1 MKKLSCY
8 IGLLMATLWLAACK
22 SDTPLEPET
31 TVGDGEQ
38 VLEITVDGD
47 FYASS
52 RSTAESVGYKL
63 VSSQAI
69 QHIEHL
75 YAYIFNGGDM
85 DATCV
90 YVTEIPWEQN
100 SQQGSASLTYRL
112 KEANLPQ
119 YVTDGKPSD
128 MQVLVVAVDN
138 NTDTYN
144 FPYGEVANHAD
155 NTNQEGNNPII
166 GQPLSGVK
174 IKLAEAAAGTTTSD
188 ADKAFKMANTEVF
201 SGCTSFRAD
210 DQIIKVS
217 LQRCVAGVLCY
228 LTDIPYYVGTGTED
242 NNKISSIELQLG
254 NSLKLNTEYASFY
267 DGAKFGSVSSD
278 NSESSDNKVI
288 ASVNI
293 SEYIYGKGTTNGT
306 LDVQE
311 SDQSLTDKN
320 TQRLYVPAMDNG
332 VVKTKENTILFGAYL
347 LPIENAATDDNT
359 TNATLKLV
367 LKSNGGEQTAFI
379 VKNAVTSVPGELDA
393 SGSPTTITEPAYAYS
408 LKANRLYSIG
418 SKPFA
423 TDTDVDQPASLKGK
437 EVELN
442 VIDWTD
448 GNKEGQNNVNFP
460 VYSLKSTISADWDIQ
475 YENYIFDC
483 MSETRTVYIYPSEE
497 DAQSLNFKV
506 QVVYS
511 PEFENNPWVK
521 FRFIDEETGKPFDG
535 YDDWYTTI
543 DNIPEE
549 LNGKARMALEV
560 RLNDYVKENDIL
572 GNSSITDKKDAL
584 LKDLRTANLQ
594 LVNPSNAEVLSS
606 VPIQQFNAITV
617 KFDYDKKS
625 YTVGF
630 SRVDLWDTMADNG
643 VAKGEG
649 RYDTWGF
656 PGIVI
661 PWYIYGTT
669 YDSNV
674 DGEVNSDAAEKIN
687 HSDYTTSV
695 LYYARVK
702 TVDDELG
709 DGRHWYLPARE
720 ELGAFFNNVVKE
732 IGSYNVNNLIEV
744 VNVHHDAFYWT
755 SSSDGGDNGLNS
767 YVMKDT
773 DSKPSGMR
781 RKQSAYCRQAR
792 KFN

>member
-52 RSTAESVGYKL
+52 RSTAASAGYKL
-63 VSSQAI
+63 ASSQAI

-75 YAYIFNGGDM
+75 YAYIFEGSGTK
-85 DATCV
+85 ATCV

-119 YVTDGKPSD
+119 YGTND

-138 NTDTYN
+138 NTDTYS
-144 FPYGEVANHAD
+144 FPYDGVANHAD
-155 NTNQEGNNPII
+155 DTNNSGGNNPII
-166 GQPLSGVK
+166 GQPLSNVK
-174 IKLAEAAAGTTTSD
+174 LKLAEAAAETTTSD
-188 ADKAFKMANTEVF
+188 EDKAFKMANTEVF
-201 SGCTSFRAD
+201 SGIASFKAD

-228 LTDIPYYVGTGTED
+228 LTDIPYYVGSGTDDTD
-242 NNKISSIELQLG
+242 NVISSIELQLG
-254 NSLKLNTEYASFY
+254 KNLNLNTEYASFY
-267 DGAKFGSVSSD
+267 DGTRFGSEPLS
-278 NSESSDNKVI
+278 NNVI

-293 SEYIYGKGTTNGT
+293 LEYIYGKGTTSGT

-311 SDQSLTDKN
+311 EDIVLDESN
-320 TQRLYVPAMDNG
+320 QRLYVPAMDNG

-347 LPIENAATDDNT
+347 LPIENTDTDDNT
-359 TNATLKLV
+359 KATLKLV

-379 VKNAVTSVPGELDA
+379 VKNAVTPGKPDA

-423 TDTDVDQPASLKGK
+423 TDTDADQPASLKGK
-437 EVELN
+437 EILLTVN
-442 VIDWTD
+442 TWKTP
-448 GNKEGQNNVNFP
+448 EGGNVNFP

-475 YENYIFDC
+475 YENYIFNC
-483 MSETRTVYIYPSEE
+483 MSETRTVYIYPSEK

-506 QVVYS
+506 QVAYS
-511 PEFENNPWVK
+511 DEFKNNPWVK

-535 YDDWYTTI
+535 QDEWYTTI
-543 DNIPEE
+543 DTDKIPTE
-549 LNGKARMALEV
+549 LKGKTRMALEV

-584 LKDLRTANLQ
+584 LKDFRTANLQ
-594 LVNPSNAEVLSS
+594 LVNSSNATVLSS

-744 VNVHHDAFYWT
+744 VNVHHDAFYWS
-755 SSSDGGDNGLNS
+755 SSSDGVDNGRNS

>member
-52 RSTAESVGYKL
+52 RSTAASAGYKL
-63 VSSQAI
+63 ASSQAI

-75 YAYIFNGGDM
+75 YAYIFKGSDES
-85 DATCV
+85 AKCV

-144 FPYGEVANHAD
+144 FPYDEETEHTSD
-155 NTNQEGNNPII
+155 LIL

-174 IKLAEAAAGTTTSD
+174 LKLAEAAAGTTISD

-201 SGCTSFRAD
+201 SGLASFKAD

-217 LQRCVAGVLCY
+217 LQRCVAGILCY
-228 LTDIPYYVGTGTED
+228 LTDIPYYVGSGTDDTD
-242 NNKISSIELQLG
+242 NVISSIELQLG
-254 NSLKLNTEYASFY
+254 NNLNLNTEYASFY
-267 DGAKFGSVSSD
+267 DGTKFGSAAS
-278 NSESSDNKVI
+278 NNNNVI

-293 SEYIYGKGTTNGT
+293 LEYIYGKGTTNGT

-311 SDQSLTDKN
+311 EDIVLDESN
-320 TQRLYVPAMDNG
+320 QRLYVPAMDNG

-347 LPIENAATDDNT
+347 LPIENTATDDKT

-367 LKSNGGEQTAFI
+367 LKANNEVQQTAFI
-379 VKNAVTSVPGELDA
+379 VKNTVTSI
-393 SGSPTTITEPAYAYS
+393 SGADGTTISEPAYAYS

-423 TDTDVDQPASLKGK
+423 TDTDADQPASLKGK
-437 EVELN
+437 EIELN
-442 VIDWTD
+442 VLEWSNGNED
-448 GNKEGQNNVNFP
+448 GTNDVNFP
-460 VYSLKSTISADWDIQ
+460 VYSLKSTISADWETQ
-475 YENYIFDC
+475 YENYIFNC

-506 QVVYS
+506 QVAYS
-511 PEFENNPWVK
+511 DEFKNNPWVK
-521 FRFIDEETGKPFDG
+521 FRFIDEETGKPFGGD
-535 YDDWYTTI
+535 DDWYTTI

-584 LKDLRTANLQ
+584 LKDYRTANLQ
-594 LVNPSNAEVLSS
+594 LVNSSNSTVLSS
-606 VPIQQFNAITV
+606 VPIQQFNAIII
-617 KFDYDKKS
+617 KLSDY
-625 YTVGF
+625 TIGF
-630 SRVDLWDTMADNG
+630 SRLDYGATMGDNG
-643 VAKGEG
+643 KSNSDGAKIE
-649 RYDTWGF
+649 WGF
-656 PGIVI
+656 DGVFRNDFWDSFYLDSHIEQYGQENYNNLKDKASDCAIVKMHKEAI
-661 PWYIYGTT
+661 G
-669 YDSNV
+669 YDGN
-674 DGEVNSDAAEKIN
+674 IF
-687 HSDYTTSV
+687 
-695 LYYARVK
+695 
-702 TVDDELG
+702 
-709 DGRHWYLPARE
+709 WFLPARNE
-720 ELGAFFNNVVKE
+720 IYDFVERVINQGLISDLNFNLD
-732 IGSYNVNNLIEV
+732 Y
-744 VNVHHDAFYWT
+744 YWT
-755 SSSDGGDNGLNS
+755 SSAY
-767 YVMKDT
+767 YVSGFRYRYDAQALKISENKT
-773 DSKPSGMR
+773 DIYTVKR
-781 RKQSAYCRQAR
+781 NEEHYCRQAIELP
-792 KFN
+792 N

>member
-8 IGLLMATLWLAACK
+8 IGLLMATLWLSACK
-22 SDTPLEPET
+22 SDTPLEPDT

-52 RSTAESVGYKL
+52 RSTAASAGYKL

-75 YAYIFNGGDM
+75 YAYIFEGS
-85 DATCV
+85 DASAKCV

-119 YVTDGKPSD
+119 LTDGKPSD

-155 NTNQEGNNPII
+155 DTNNQEGNNAII
-166 GQPLSGVK
+166 GKSLNAVK
-174 IKLAEAAAGTTTSD
+174 LKLAEAAAGTTTSD

-210 DQIIKVS
+210 DQIIKVA

-228 LTDIPYYVGTGTED
+228 LTDIPYYVGSGTDDTD
-242 NNKISSIELQLG
+242 NVISSIELQLG
-254 NSLKLNTEYASFY
+254 NNLNLNTEYASFY
-267 DGAKFGSVSSD
+267 DGANFGSEPLS
-278 NSESSDNKVI
+278 NNVI

-293 SEYIYGKGTTNGT
+293 LEYIYGKGTTSGT

-347 LPIENAATDDNT
+347 LPIENTATDDKT

-367 LKSNGGEQTAFI
+367 LKANNEVQQTAFI
-379 VKNAVTSVPGELDA
+379 VKNTVTSI
-393 SGSPTTITEPAYAYS
+393 SGADGTTISEPAYAYS

-423 TDTDVDQPASLKGK
+423 TDTDADQPANLKGK
-437 EVELN
+437 EIELN
-442 VIDWTD
+442 VLEWSNGNED
-448 GNKEGQNNVNFP
+448 GTNDVNFP
-460 VYSLKSTISADWDIQ
+460 VYSLKSTISADWETQ
-475 YENYIFDC
+475 YENYIFNC

-506 QVVYS
+506 QVAYS
-511 PEFENNPWVK
+511 DEFKNNPWVK
-521 FRFIDEETGKPFDG
+521 FRFIDEETGKPFGGD
-535 YDDWYTTI
+535 DDWYTTI

-584 LKDLRTANLQ
+584 LKDYRTANLQ
-594 LVNPSNAEVLSS
+594 LVNSSNSTVLSS
-606 VPIQQFNAITV
+606 VPIQQFNAIII
-617 KFDYDKKS
+617 KLSDY
-625 YTVGF
+625 TIGF
-630 SRVDLWDTMADNG
+630 SRLDYGATMGDNG
-643 VAKGEG
+643 KSNSDGAKIE
-649 RYDTWGF
+649 WGF
-656 PGIVI
+656 DGVFRNDFWDSFYLDSHIEQYGQENYNNLKDKASDCAIVKMHKEAI
-661 PWYIYGTT
+661 G
-669 YDSNV
+669 YDGN
-674 DGEVNSDAAEKIN
+674 IF
-687 HSDYTTSV
+687 
-695 LYYARVK
+695 
-702 TVDDELG
+702 
-709 DGRHWYLPARE
+709 WFLPARNE
-720 ELGAFFNNVVKE
+720 IYDFVERVINQGLISDLNFNLD
-732 IGSYNVNNLIEV
+732 Y
-744 VNVHHDAFYWT
+744 YWT
-755 SSSDGGDNGLNS
+755 SSAY
-767 YVMKDT
+767 YVSGFRYRYDAQALKISENKT
-773 DSKPSGMR
+773 DIYTVKR
-781 RKQSAYCRQAR
+781 NEEHYCRQAIELP
-792 KFN
+792 N

>member
-8 IGLLMATLWLAACK
+8 IGLLMATLWLSACK

-75 YAYIFNGGDM
+75 YAYIFEGS
-85 DATCV
+85 DASAKCV

-112 KEANLPQ
+112 KEANLPK
-119 YVTDGKPSD
+119 YGKSN

-138 NTDTYN
+138 NTDTYY
-144 FPYGEVANHAD
+144 FPYDGVANHAD
-155 NTNQEGNNPII
+155 DTNNQEGNNAII
-166 GQPLSGVK
+166 GKSLNAVK
-174 IKLAEAAAGTTTSD
+174 LKLAEAAAGTTTLD
-188 ADKAFKMANTEVF
+188 ANKAFKMANTEVF
-201 SGCTSFRAD
+201 SGLASFKAD

-254 NSLKLNTEYASFY
+254 NSLNLNTEYASFY
-267 DGAKFGSVSSD
+267 DGANFGSVSSD

-306 LDVQE
+306 LYVQE

-347 LPIENAATDDNT
+347 LPIENAPTDDKT
-359 TNATLKLV
+359 KATLKLV
-367 LKSNGGEQTAFI
+367 LKANNEVQQTAFI
-379 VKNAVTSVPGELDA
+379 VKNTVGADG
-393 SGSPTTITEPAYAYS
+393 TTNESEYAYS

-423 TDTDVDQPASLKGK
+423 TDTDADQPASLKGK
-437 EVELN
+437 EILLTVNTWE
-442 VIDWTD
+442 TP
-448 GNKEGQNNVNFP
+448 EGGNVNFP
-460 VYSLKSTISADWDIQ
+460 VYSLKSTISADWETQ
-475 YENYIFDC
+475 YENYIFNC

-506 QVVYS
+506 QVAYS
-511 PEFENNPWVK
+511 PELENNPWVK
-521 FRFIDEETGKPFDG
+521 FRFINEETGEPFDG
-535 YDDWYTTI
+535 DDWYTII
-543 DNIPEE
+543 DNIPQE
-549 LNGKARMALEV
+549 LKGKARMALEV
-560 RLNDYVKENDIL
+560 RLNDYVKENYIL
-572 GNSSITDKKDAL
+572 GNSSIKDKKDAL
-584 LKDLRTANLQ
+584 LKDFRTANLQ
-594 LVNPSNAEVLSS
+594 LVNSSNAEVLSS

-625 YTVGF
+625 YTTGF
-630 SRVDLWDTMADNG
+630 SRLDFGDQMGDNG
-643 VAKGEG
+643 VALGG
-649 RYDTWGF
+649 GATLQWGF
-656 PGIVI
+656 
-661 PWYIYGTT
+661 YGTYRYNFWGT
-669 YDSNV
+669 LYFDDNV
-674 DGEVNSDAAEKIN
+674 NGEADCKQTIEIEYEGYKETAMYKVYKKVVLDGLDK
-687 HSDYTTSV
+687 Y
-695 LYYARVK
+695 
-702 TVDDELG
+702 
-709 DGRHWYLPARE
+709 WYLPARE
-720 ELGAFFNNVVKE
+720 EFKSFVQM
-732 IGSYNVNNLIEV
+732 SYNNTVNDVLNIR
-744 VNVHHDAFYWT
+744 NNSKYWT
-755 SSSDGGDNGLNS
+755 TSTVGVDLNEKS
-767 YVMKDT
+767 YT
-773 DSKPSGMR
+773 ISTPSGNEYGENR
-781 RKQSAYCRQAR
+781 NELYYCRQAI
-792 KFN
+792 KFPN

>member
-174 IKLAEAAAGTTTSD
+174 MKLAEAAAGTTTSD

-359 TNATLKLV
+359 TNATLKLL

-379 VKNAVTSVPGELDA
+379 VKNAVTSVPGEPDA

>member
-8 IGLLMATLWLAACK
+8 IGLLMATLWLSACK
-22 SDTPLEPET
+22 SDTPLEPDT

-52 RSTAESVGYKL
+52 RSTAASVGYKL

-75 YAYIFNGGDM
+75 YAYIFNGSDR

-119 YVTDGKPSD
+119 YVTDRKPSN

-155 NTNQEGNNPII
+155 NTNQEGNNAVI
-166 GQPLSGVK
+166 GQPLSEVK
-174 IKLAEAAAGTTTSD
+174 LKLAEAAARTTTPD

-201 SGCTSFRAD
+201 SGLASFKAD

-228 LTDIPYYVGTGTED
+228 LTDIPYYVGTGTGD

-254 NSLKLNTEYASFY
+254 NGLNLNTEYDSFY
-267 DGAKFGSVSSD
+267 DGTKFGSEASS
-278 NSESSDNKVI
+278 NNVI

-293 SEYIYGKGTTNGT
+293 LKYIYGKGTTSGT

-311 SDQSLTDKN
+311 DNQC
-320 TQRLYVPAMDNG
+320 LYVPAMDNG

-347 LPIENAATDDNT
+347 LPIVPIENTATDDKT
-359 TNATLKLV
+359 KATLKLV
-367 LKSNGGEQTAFI
+367 LKANGGEQTAFI
-379 VKNAVTSVPGELDA
+379 VKNTVTSVPGEPDA
-393 SGSPTTITEPAYAYS
+393 SGNPTTIIEPEYAYS

-423 TDTDVDQPASLKGK
+423 TDTDADQPASLKGK
-437 EVELN
+437 EIELK
-442 VIDWTD
+442 VMGWVD
-448 GNKEGQNNVNFP
+448 GNANGTNHVNFP
-460 VYSLKSTISADWDIQ
+460 VYSLKSTISADWETQ
-475 YENYIFDC
+475 YENYIFNC
-483 MSETRTVYIYPSEE
+483 MSETRKVYIYPSEK

-521 FRFIDEETGKPFDG
+521 FRFIDESGKPFGGD
-535 YDDWYTTI
+535 DDWYTTI
-543 DNIPEE
+543 DNIPKE
-549 LNGKARMALEV
+549 LNGKTRMALEV
-560 RLNDYVKENDIL
+560 RLNDYVEENDIL

-584 LKDLRTANLQ
+584 LKDYRTANLQ
-594 LVNPSNAEVLSS
+594 LVNSSNATVLSS

-617 KFDYDKKS
+617 NFVYDNKS
-625 YTVGF
+625 YTTGF
-630 SRVDLWDTMADNG
+630 SRLDFGDQMGDNG
-643 VAKGEG
+643 IAKGSG
-649 RYDTWGF
+649 NKIPWGF
-656 PGIVI
+656 SNGTN
-661 PWYIYGTT
+661 PWHIFGGSYSSHLDGNYNGEQDGDWACDYKWDG
-669 YDSNV
+669 YDDSALFKCRK
-674 DGEVNSDAAEKIN
+674 AAEGLDKN
-687 HSDYTTSV
+687 
-695 LYYARVK
+695 
-702 TVDDELG
+702 
-709 DGRHWYLPARE
+709 WYLPARE
-720 ELGAFFNNVVKE
+720 ELKAFMSQASGLLGILNIQE
-732 IGSYNVNNLIEV
+732 NLY
-744 VNVHHDAFYWT
+744 YWT
-755 SSSDGGDNGLNS
+755 CSSVAGKWKNAYSIYSTDASVSTQQRSNS
-767 YVMKDT
+767 F
-773 DSKPSGMR
+773 
-781 RKQSAYCRQAR
+781 YCRQAI
-792 KFN
+792 KFPN

>member
-52 RSTAESVGYKL
+52 RSTAASAGYKL
-63 VSSQAI
+63 ASSQAI

-75 YAYIFNGGDM
+75 YAYIFEGSGTK
-85 DATCV
+85 ATCV

-119 YVTDGKPSD
+119 YGTND

-144 FPYGEVANHAD
+144 FPYDGVTEHAD
-155 NTNQEGNNPII
+155 NTNNQEDNNPII
-166 GQPLSGVK
+166 GKSLTAVK
-174 IKLAEAAAGTTTSD
+174 LELAEAAAGTTTSD
-188 ADKAFKMANTEVF
+188 EDKAFKMANTEVF
-201 SGCTSFRAD
+201 SGCTSFKAD

-228 LTDIPYYVGTGTED
+228 LTDIPYYVGTGTEN

-267 DGAKFGSVSSD
+267 EGAKFGSGSSI
-278 NSESSDNKVI
+278 NNVI

-311 SDQSLTDKN
+311 EDIELDESN
-320 TQRLYVPAMDNG
+320 QRLYVPAMDNG

-347 LPIENAATDDNT
+347 LPIENTATDDNT
-359 TNATLKLV
+359 KATLKLV

-379 VKNAVTSVPGELDA
+379 VKNAVTSVPGEPDA

-423 TDTDVDQPASLKGK
+423 TDTDADQPASLKGK

-442 VIDWTD
+442 VLEWSN
-448 GNKEGQNNVNFP
+448 GNINNGNDVNFP

-475 YENYIFDC
+475 YENYIFNC
-483 MSETRTVYIYPSEE
+483 MSETRTVYINLSEE
-497 DAQSLNFKV
+497 DAKDSDFRISILGEDGSSLSDWA
-506 QVVYS
+506 Y
-511 PEFENNPWVK
+511 
-521 FRFIDEETGKPFDG
+521 FRFVEFDADGNSTALTDWETSAK
-535 YDDWYTTI
+535 
-543 DNIPEE
+543 IPDR
-549 LNGKARMALEV
+549 LKGRSRIALEI
-560 RLNDYVKENDIL
+560 RLNDYVLKNDIIGDDSKYSTIETKIDAL
-572 GNSSITDKKDAL
+572 KKDF
-584 LKDLRTANLQ
+584 RTAYLH
-594 LVNPSNAEVLSS
+594 LFSNGITSVAS
-606 VPIQQFNAITV
+606 VPIRQFNAITYGNLGYARL
-617 KFDYDKKS
+617 DY
-625 YTVGF
+625 GA
-630 SRVDLWDTMADNG
+630 TMGDNG
-643 VAKGEG
+643 KGGYGSLVDWGLKGLYGYQFWENWSMEKNEKSG
-649 RYDTWGF
+649 YFNYTNLDTSQE
-656 PGIVI
+656 IV
-661 PWYIYGTT
+661 Y
-669 YDSNV
+669 
-674 DGEVNSDAAEKIN
+674 
-687 HSDYTTSV
+687 TSV
-695 LYYARVK
+695 IYLTHKEKVFGK
-702 TVDDELG
+702 DETNIAYF
-709 DGRHWYLPARE
+709 WFLPAMNEIQPFIEKVISLELCDVLNLKKE
-720 ELGAFFNNVVKE
+720 EN
-732 IGSYNVNNLIEV
+732 
-744 VNVHHDAFYWT
+744 YWT
-755 SSSDGGDNGLNS
+755 STIDYWNRDDNSCAILCNDKALVNRIS
-767 YVMKDT
+767 RNNKC
-773 DSKPSGMR
+773 
-781 RKQSAYCRQAR
+781 YCRQAMQ
-792 KFN
+792 FN

>member
-8 IGLLMATLWLAACK
+8 IGLLMAMFWLAACK
-22 SDTPLEPET
+22 SDTPFEPET

-52 RSTAESVGYKL
+52 RSTATSAGYKL

-75 YAYIFNGGDM
+75 YAYIFEGGND
-85 DATCV
+85 DAKCV

-119 YVTDGKPSD
+119 YGKSD

-138 NTDTYN
+138 NTDTYY
-144 FPYGEVANHAD
+144 FPYEGVANHAD
-155 NTNQEGNNPII
+155 DTNNQEGNNAII
-166 GQPLSGVK
+166 GKSLNAVK
-174 IKLAEAAAGTTTSD
+174 LKLAEAAVGTTISE

-201 SGCTSFRAD
+201 SGHVSFNAV

-228 LTDIPYYVGTGTED
+228 LTDIPYYVGSGTEEA
-242 NNKISSIELQLG
+242 NKISSIELQLG
-254 NSLKLNTEYASFY
+254 NNLNLNTEYASFY
-267 DGAKFGSVSSD
+267 DDAKFA
-278 NSESSDNKVI
+278 SESSSNNVI

-293 SEYIYGKGTTNGT
+293 LEYIYGKGTTDGI
-306 LDVQE
+306 LYVQKE
-311 SDQSLTDKN
+311 DESLTDKN

-347 LPIENAATDDNT
+347 LPIENTATDDKT
-359 TNATLKLV
+359 IHATLKLV
-367 LKSNGGEQTAFI
+367 LKAKEGEQQTAFI
-379 VKNAVTSVPGELDA
+379 VKNTVTSVPGKPDA
-393 SGSPTTITEPAYAYS
+393 GGNPTTITESAYAYS

-423 TDTDVDQPASLKGK
+423 TDTDTDQPASLKGK
-437 EVELN
+437 EVELDVLGWSN
-442 VIDWTD
+442 GNED
-448 GNKEGQNNVNFP
+448 GTNDVNFP
-460 VYSLKSTISADWDIQ
+460 VYSLKSTISADWNTE
-475 YENYIFDC
+475 YENYIFNC

-506 QVVYS
+506 QVAYS
-511 PEFENNPWVK
+511 DEFINTPWVK

-535 YDDWYTTI
+535 HDDWCTTI
-543 DNIPEE
+543 DKIPEV
-549 LNGKARMALEV
+549 LKGKTRMALEV

-584 LKDLRTANLQ
+584 LKDYRTANLQ
-594 LVNPSNAEVLSS
+594 LVNSSNTNVLSS
-606 VPIQQFNAITV
+606 VPIRQFNAITV
-617 KFDYDKKS
+617 KFDYERKS
-625 YTVGF
+625 YSVGF
-630 SRVDLWDTMADNG
+630 SRVDLWDEMEDDG
-643 VAKGEG
+643 VAVGKG
-649 RYDTWGF
+649 RYDSWGF
-656 PGIVI
+656 PGVVI
-661 PWYIYGTT
+661 PWDIYGTT

-674 DGEVNSDAAEKIN
+674 DGEINSNDANKTYHKKYYE
-687 HSDYTTSV
+687 TSA
-695 LYYARVK
+695 LYYARVRS
-702 TVDDELG
+702 VDDELG
-709 DGRHWYLPARE
+709 DERYWYLPARE
-720 ELGAFFNNVVKE
+720 ELGAFFNNVVKK

-755 SSSDGGDNGLNS
+755 SSSDGSDNGRNS

>member
-22 SDTPLEPET
+22 SDTPLEPDT

-52 RSTAESVGYKL
+52 RSTAASAGYKL

-119 YVTDGKPSD
+119 YGKSD

-138 NTDTYN
+138 NTDTYY
-144 FPYGEVANHAD
+144 FPYEGVANHAD
-155 NTNQEGNNPII
+155 DTNNSGGNNPII
-166 GQPLSGVK
+166 GQPLSNVK
-174 IKLAEAAAGTTTSD
+174 LKLAEAAVGTTTSD

-201 SGCTSFRAD
+201 SGLASFKAD

-228 LTDIPYYVGTGTED
+228 LTDIPYYVGTGTEN

-267 DGAKFGSVSSD
+267 EGAKFGSGSSI
-278 NSESSDNKVI
+278 NNVI

-311 SDQSLTDKN
+311 EDIELDESN
-320 TQRLYVPAMDNG
+320 QRLYVPAMDNG

-347 LPIENAATDDNT
+347 LPIEIENTGTDDNT
-359 TNATLKLV
+359 KATLKLV

-379 VKNAVTSVPGELDA
+379 VKNTVTSVPGEPDA
-393 SGSPTTITEPAYAYS
+393 SGSPEPAYAYS

-423 TDTDVDQPASLKGK
+423 TDTDADQPASLKGK
-437 EVELN
+437 EIELN
-442 VIDWTD
+442 VLEWSNGNED
-448 GNKEGQNNVNFP
+448 GTNDVNFP
-460 VYSLKSTISADWDIQ
+460 VYSLKSTISADWETQ
-475 YENYIFDC
+475 YENYIFNC

-506 QVVYS
+506 QVAYS
-511 PEFENNPWVK
+511 DEFKNNPWVK
-521 FRFIDEETGKPFDG
+521 FRFIDEETGKPFGGD
-535 YDDWYTTI
+535 DDWYTTI

-584 LKDLRTANLQ
+584 LKDYRTANLQ
-594 LVNPSNAEVLSS
+594 LVNSSNATVLSS

-617 KFDYDKKS
+617 KFDYDNKS

-674 DGEVNSDAAEKIN
+674 DGEVNSNDANKEHHKEF
-687 HSDYTTSV
+687 YETSA

-702 TVDDELG
+702 SIDDELG
-709 DGRHWYLPARE
+709 DERYWYLPARE
-720 ELGAFFNNVVKE
+720 ELGAFFNEVVKE
-732 IGSYNVNNLIEV
+732 IENIEPYYNVNNLIEV

-755 SSSDGGDNGLNS
+755 SSSDGRDNGRNS

-781 RKQSAYCRQAR
+781 REQSAYCRQAR

>member
-8 IGLLMATLWLAACK
+8 IGLLMATLWLSACK

-52 RSTAESVGYKL
+52 RSTAASAGYKL
-63 VSSQAI
+63 ASSQAI

-75 YAYIFNGGDM
+75 YAYIFKGSDES
-85 DATCV
+85 AKCV
-90 YVTEIPWEQN
+90 YVTEIPWKQN

-144 FPYGEVANHAD
+144 FPYDGVANHAD
-155 NTNQEGNNPII
+155 DTNNSGGNNPII
-166 GQPLSGVK
+166 GQPLSNVK
-174 IKLAEAAAGTTTSD
+174 LKLAEAAAETTTSD
-188 ADKAFKMANTEVF
+188 EDKAFKMANTEVF
-201 SGCTSFRAD
+201 SGIASFKAD

-228 LTDIPYYVGTGTED
+228 LTDIPYYVGSGTD
-242 NNKISSIELQLG
+242 NTDNVISSLELQLG
-254 NSLKLNTEYASFY
+254 NNLNLNTEYASFY
-267 DGAKFGSVSSD
+267 DGTRFGSEPLS
-278 NSESSDNKVI
+278 NNVI

-293 SEYIYGKGTTNGT
+293 LEYIYGKGTTSGT
-306 LDVQE
+306 LYVQE

-347 LPIENAATDDNT
+347 LPIENTATDDNT
-359 TNATLKLV
+359 KATLKLV
-367 LKSNGGEQTAFI
+367 LKANNEGQQTAFI
-379 VKNAVTSVPGELDA
+379 VKNTVTSVPGEPDA

-423 TDTDVDQPASLKGK
+423 TDTDADQPASLKGK
-437 EVELN
+437 KIELN
-442 VIDWTD
+442 VLEWSNGNED
-448 GNKEGQNNVNFP
+448 GTNDVNFP
-460 VYSLKSTISADWDIQ
+460 VYSLKSTISADWDTQ
-475 YENYIFDC
+475 YENYIFNC

-506 QVVYS
+506 QVAYS
-511 PEFENNPWVK
+511 DEFKNNPWVK
-521 FRFIDEETGKPFDG
+521 FRFIDEETGKPFGGD
-535 YDDWYTTI
+535 DDWYTTI

-584 LKDLRTANLQ
+584 LKDYRTANLQ
-594 LVNPSNAEVLSS
+594 LVNSSNATVLSS

-674 DGEVNSDAAEKIN
+674 DGEDNSDAAEKIN

-720 ELGAFFNNVVKE
+720 ELGAFFNNVVKK

-755 SSSDGGDNGLNS
+755 SSSDGSDNGRNS

-773 DSKPSGMR
+773 DSEPSGMR
-781 RKQSAYCRQAR
+781 REQSAYCRQAR

>member
-75 YAYIFNGGDM
+75 YAYIFNGRDR

-119 YVTDGKPSD
+119 YGKSD

-155 NTNQEGNNPII
+155 NTNQEGNNAII
-166 GQPLSGVK
+166 GQPLSEVK
-174 IKLAEAAAGTTTSD
+174 LKLAEAAARTTTPD

-201 SGCTSFRAD
+201 SGLASFKAD

-228 LTDIPYYVGTGTED
+228 LTDIPYYVGTGTDED

-254 NSLKLNTEYASFY
+254 NNLNLNTEYASFY
-267 DGAKFGSVSSD
+267 DGANFGSEPLS
-278 NSESSDNKVI
+278 NNVI

-293 SEYIYGKGTTNGT
+293 LEYIYGKGTTSGT
-306 LDVQE
+306 LNVQE
-311 SDQSLTDKN
+311 EDIVLDESN
-320 TQRLYVPAMDNG
+320 QRLYVPAMDNG

-347 LPIENAATDDNT
+347 LPIENIENTATDDNT

-367 LKSNGGEQTAFI
+367 LKAENGEQQTAFI
-379 VKNAVTSVPGELDA
+379 VKNTVTSI
-393 SGSPTTITEPAYAYS
+393 SGADGTKISEPAYAYS

-423 TDTDVDQPASLKGK
+423 TDTDADQPASLKGK
-437 EVELN
+437 EILLTVN
-442 VIDWTD
+442 TWKTP
-448 GNKEGQNNVNFP
+448 EGGNVNFP
-460 VYSLKSTISADWDIQ
+460 VYSLKSTISADWETQ
-475 YENYIFDC
+475 YENYIFNC
-483 MSETRTVYIYPSEE
+483 MSETRTVYIYPSEG

-506 QVVYS
+506 QVAYS
-511 PEFENNPWVK
+511 DEFKNNPWVK
-521 FRFIDEETGKPFDG
+521 FRFIDESGKPFDG
-535 YDDWYTTI
+535 QDEWYTTI
-543 DNIPEE
+543 DTDKIPTE
-549 LNGKARMALEV
+549 LKGKTRMALEV
-560 RLNDYVKENDIL
+560 RLNDYVEKNDIL
-572 GNSSITDKKDAL
+572 GKSSIKDKKDAL
-584 LKDLRTANLQ
+584 LKDFRTANLQ
-594 LVNPSNAEVLSS
+594 LVNSSNATVLSS
-606 VPIQQFNAITV
+606 VPIRQFNAITIN
-617 KFDYDKKS
+617 FDYENKGIQ
-625 YTVGF
+625 TTGF
-630 SRVDLWDTMADNG
+630 SRLDFGDQMGDNG
-643 VAKGEG
+643 IAKGSG
-649 RYDTWGF
+649 NKIPWGF
-656 PGIVI
+656 SNGTN
-661 PWYIYGTT
+661 PWYIFGGSYSRHLDGNYNGEQDGDWACDYKWDG
-669 YDSNV
+669 YDDSALFKCRK
-674 DGEVNSDAAEKIN
+674 AAEGLDKN
-687 HSDYTTSV
+687 
-695 LYYARVK
+695 
-702 TVDDELG
+702 
-709 DGRHWYLPARE
+709 WYLPARE
-720 ELGAFFNNVVKE
+720 ELKAFMSQASGLLGILNIQE
-732 IGSYNVNNLIEV
+732 NLY
-744 VNVHHDAFYWT
+744 YWT
-755 SSSDGGDNGLNS
+755 CSSDADRWKKAYSIYSTDASVSTQQRSNS
-767 YVMKDT
+767 Y
-773 DSKPSGMR
+773 
-781 RKQSAYCRQAR
+781 YCRQAI
-792 KFN
+792 KFPN

>member
-52 RSTAESVGYKL
+52 RSTAASAGYKL

-75 YAYIFNGGDM
+75 YAYIFDGSGT

-144 FPYGEVANHAD
+144 FPYDGVANHAD
-155 NTNQEGNNPII
+155 DTNNSGGNNPII
-166 GQPLSGVK
+166 GKPLSNVK
-174 IKLAEAAAGTTTSD
+174 LKLAEAAAETTTLD

-228 LTDIPYYVGTGTED
+228 LTDIPYYVGSGTDDTD
-242 NNKISSIELQLG
+242 NVISSIELQLG
-254 NSLKLNTEYASFY
+254 NNLNLNTEYASFY
-267 DGAKFGSVSSD
+267 DGTTFGSEASS
-278 NSESSDNKVI
+278 NNVI

-311 SDQSLTDKN
+311 EDIELDESN
-320 TQRLYVPAMDNG
+320 QRLYVPAMDNG

-347 LPIENAATDDNT
+347 LPIENTATDDNT
-359 TNATLKLV
+359 KATLKLV

-379 VKNAVTSVPGELDA
+379 VKNTVTSI
-393 SGSPTTITEPAYAYS
+393 SGADGTIEPEYAYS

-423 TDTDVDQPASLKGK
+423 TDTDADQPASLKGK
-437 EVELN
+437 EIELN
-442 VIDWTD
+442 VLEWSNGNED
-448 GNKEGQNNVNFP
+448 GTNNVNFP
-460 VYSLKSTISADWDIQ
+460 VYSLKSTISADWETQ
-475 YENYIFDC
+475 YENYIFNC
-483 MSETRTVYIYPSEE
+483 MNTKRTVYINLSKEDLNKDIKIQAVGSDGSLVDWIDFSLLDTQDSNTGSIDISPSTN
-497 DAQSLNFKV
+497 S
-506 QVVYS
+506 
-511 PEFENNPWVK
+511 
-521 FRFIDEETGKPFDG
+521 RIDVNICLHD
-535 YDDWYTTI
+535 YALRNSII
-543 DNIPEE
+543 DNTYLTVEE
-549 LNGKARMALEV
+549 KINKLQ
-560 RLNDYVKENDIL
+560 
-572 GNSSITDKKDAL
+572 TDF
-584 LKDLRTANLQ
+584 RTATLQ
-594 LVNPSNAEVLSS
+594 LYVGNELKYTSS
-606 VPIQQFNAITV
+606 KPIKQYNAITCGDVAFARLDYGDEMGDKGISLGTAV
-617 KFDYDKKS
+617 KIQWGFYRIGCWKFFDHVYEDRNESDGEYNSDRAAQINYSGYDGSALCKTRYS
-625 YTVGF
+625 TVGLSGKYWF
-630 SRVDLWDTMADNG
+630 LPS
-643 VAKGEG
+643 
-649 RYDTWGF
+649 
-656 PGIVI
+656 
-661 PWYIYGTT
+661 
-669 YDSNV
+669 S
-674 DGEVNSDAAEKIN
+674 
-687 HSDYTTSV
+687 
-695 LYYARVK
+695 
-702 TVDDELG
+702 DELQQ
-709 DGRHWYLPARE
+709 
-720 ELGAFFNNVVKE
+720 FIKKCMS
-732 IGSYNVNNLIEV
+732 IGYHDIINLSS
-744 VNVHHDAFYWT
+744 NTYWT
-755 SSSDGGDNGLNS
+755 STPYEGSLYYRSEIVETEYGDIRGELRNKKYN
-767 YVMKDT
+767 
-773 DSKPSGMR
+773 
-781 RKQSAYCRQAR
+781 CRQAI
-792 KFN
+792 KFPN

>member
-22 SDTPLEPET
+22 SDTPLEPDT

-75 YAYIFNGGDM
+75 YAYIFKGSGT

-119 YVTDGKPSD
+119 YVTDEKPNN

-155 NTNQEGNNPII
+155 NTNQEDNNPII
-166 GQPLSGVK
+166 GQPLSEVK
-174 IKLAEAAAGTTTSD
+174 LKLAEAAAGTTTPD

-201 SGCTSFRAD
+201 SGLASFKAD

-254 NSLKLNTEYASFY
+254 NNLNLNTEYASFY
-267 DGAKFGSVSSD
+267 DGTKFGSAAS
-278 NSESSDNKVI
+278 NNNNNVI

-293 SEYIYGKGTTNGT
+293 LEYIYGKGTTSGT
-306 LDVQE
+306 LDVQPE
-311 SDQSLTDKN
+311 DASLTEQN
-320 TQRLYVPAMDNG
+320 TKRLYVPAMDNG

-347 LPIENAATDDNT
+347 LPIENTDKT
-359 TNATLKLV
+359 QATLKLV
-367 LKSNGGEQTAFI
+367 LKSNGGEQTAFT
-379 VKNAVTSVPGELDA
+379 VKKTVTSI
-393 SGSPTTITEPAYAYS
+393 SGADGTEPAYAYS

-423 TDTDVDQPASLKGK
+423 TDTDADQPASLKGK
-437 EVELN
+437 EILLTVN
-442 VIDWTD
+442 TWKIP
-448 GNKEGQNNVNFP
+448 EGGNVNFP
-460 VYSLKSTISADWDIQ
+460 VYSLKSTISADWETQ
-475 YENYIFDC
+475 YENYIFNC
-483 MSETRTVYIYPSEE
+483 MSETRTVYIYPSEK

-506 QVVYS
+506 QVAYS
-511 PEFENNPWVK
+511 DEFKNPWVK
-521 FRFIDEETGKPFDG
+521 FRFIDEKTRKPFGGD
-535 YDDWYTTI
+535 DDWYTTI
-543 DNIPEE
+543 DNIPKE
-549 LNGKARMALEV
+549 LNGKTRMALEV
-560 RLNDYVKENDIL
+560 RLNDYVEENDIL

-584 LKDLRTANLQ
+584 LKDFRTANLQ
-594 LVNPSNAEVLSS
+594 LVNSSNATVLSS
-606 VPIQQFNAITV
+606 VPIRQFNAITV
-617 KFDYDKKS
+617 KFDYEKKGTQTTGFCRLDFGDQMGDNGIAKGS
-625 YTVGF
+625 GNKIPWGF
-630 SRVDLWDTMADNG
+630 SNGTNPWHIFGGSYSSHLDGNYNGEQDGDWACDYKWDG
-643 VAKGEG
+643 
-649 RYDTWGF
+649 YD
-656 PGIVI
+656 
-661 PWYIYGTT
+661 
-669 YDSNV
+669 DSALFKCRK
-674 DGEVNSDAAEKIN
+674 AAEGLDKN
-687 HSDYTTSV
+687 
-695 LYYARVK
+695 
-702 TVDDELG
+702 
-709 DGRHWYLPARE
+709 WYLPARE
-720 ELGAFFNNVVKE
+720 ELKAFMSQASGLLGILNIQE
-732 IGSYNVNNLIEV
+732 NLY
-744 VNVHHDAFYWT
+744 YWT
-755 SSSDGGDNGLNS
+755 CSSDADKWKNAYSIYSTDASVSTQQRSNS
-767 YVMKDT
+767 F
-773 DSKPSGMR
+773 
-781 RKQSAYCRQAR
+781 YCRQAI
-792 KFN
+792 KFPN

>member
-8 IGLLMATLWLAACK
+8 IGLLMATLWLSACK
-22 SDTPLEPET
+22 SDTPLEPDT

-52 RSTAESVGYKL
+52 RSTAASAGYKL

-75 YAYIFNGGDM
+75 YAYIFEGSDEN
-85 DATCV
+85 AKCV

-112 KEANLPQ
+112 KEANLPE
-119 YVTDGKPSD
+119 YVTEDGKPSD
-128 MQVLVVAVDN
+128 MKVLVVAVDN

-174 IKLAEAAAGTTTSD
+174 MKLAEAAAGTTTSD

-201 SGCTSFRAD
+201 SGLASFKAD

-228 LTDIPYYVGTGTED
+228 LTDIPYYVGSGTDDTD
-242 NNKISSIELQLG
+242 NVISSIELQLG
-254 NSLKLNTEYASFY
+254 INLNLNTEYASFY
-267 DGAKFGSVSSD
+267 DGTKFGSVSSD

-293 SEYIYGKGTTNGT
+293 LEYIYGKGTTSGT
-306 LDVQE
+306 LYVQE
-311 SDQSLTDKN
+311 EDIELDESNK
-320 TQRLYVPAMDNG
+320 RLYVPAMDNG

-347 LPIENAATDDNT
+347 LPIENAATNDKT
-359 TNATLKLV
+359 KATLKLV
-367 LKSNGGEQTAFI
+367 LKAENGEQQTAFI
-379 VKNAVTSVPGELDA
+379 VKKAVTSVPGEPDA
-393 SGSPTTITEPAYAYS
+393 SGSPTTITESAYAYS

-423 TDTDVDQPASLKGK
+423 TDTDADQPASLKGK
-437 EVELN
+437 EIELKVMGWVN
-442 VIDWTD
+442 GT
-448 GNKEGQNNVNFP
+448 NHVNFP
-460 VYSLKSTISADWDIQ
+460 VYSLKSTISADWETQ
-475 YENYIFDC
+475 YENYIFNC
-483 MSETRTVYIYPSEE
+483 MSETRTVYIYPSED

-511 PEFENNPWVK
+511 PEFENPWVK
-521 FRFIDEETGKPFDG
+521 FRFIDEFGKPFDG

-543 DNIPEE
+543 DNIPEK

-560 RLNDYVKENDIL
+560 RLNDYVEENDIL

-584 LKDLRTANLQ
+584 LKDYRTANLQ
-594 LVNPSNAEVLSS
+594 LVNSSNTVLSS

-617 KFDYDKKS
+617 KFDYDNKS
-625 YTVGF
+625 YTTGF
-630 SRVDLWDTMADNG
+630 SRLDFGDQMGDNG
-643 VAKGEG
+643 VA
-649 RYDTWGF
+649 
-656 PGIVI
+656 
-661 PWYIYGTT
+661 
-669 YDSNV
+669 
-674 DGEVNSDAAEKIN
+674 
-687 HSDYTTSV
+687 
-695 LYYARVK
+695 
-702 TVDDELG
+702 LG
-709 DGRHWYLPARE
+709 DGAKLQWGFYGTYRYNFWGTLYFDDNVNGEADCKQTVEIEYEGYKETAMYKVYKKVVLDGLDKYWYLPARE
-720 ELGAFFNNVVKE
+720 EFKSFVQM
-732 IGSYNVNNLIEV
+732 SYNNTVNDVLNIR
-744 VNVHHDAFYWT
+744 NNSKYWT
-755 SSSDGGDNGLNS
+755 TSTVGVDLNEKS
-767 YVMKDT
+767 YT
-773 DSKPSGMR
+773 ISTPSGNEYGENR
-781 RKQSAYCRQAR
+781 NELYYCRQAI
-792 KFN
+792 KFPN

>member
-31 TVGDGEQ
+31 TEGDGGQ

-52 RSTAESVGYKL
+52 RSTAASAGYKL

-75 YAYIFNGGDM
+75 YAYIFKGSGT

-112 KEANLPQ
+112 KEANLLQ
-119 YVTDGKPSD
+119 YGKDD

-155 NTNQEGNNPII
+155 NTNQEGNNSII
-166 GQPLSGVK
+166 GQQLSGVK
-174 IKLAEAAAGTTTSD
+174 LKLAEAAAGTTTSD

-201 SGCTSFRAD
+201 SGLASFKAD

-228 LTDIPYYVGTGTED
+228 LTDIPYYVGTGTEEV
-242 NNKISSIELQLG
+242 NKISSIELQLG
-254 NSLKLNTEYASFY
+254 NGLNLNTEYDSFY
-267 DGAKFGSVSSD
+267 DGTKFGSEASS
-278 NSESSDNKVI
+278 NNVI

-293 SEYIYGKGTTNGT
+293 LEYIYGKGTTNGT
-306 LDVQE
+306 LDVQPE
-311 SDQSLTDKN
+311 DASLTDKN

-347 LPIENAATDDNT
+347 LPIKNTVTDDNT

-367 LKSNGGEQTAFI
+367 LKANNEVQQTAFI
-379 VKNAVTSVPGELDA
+379 VKNTVTSI
-393 SGSPTTITEPAYAYS
+393 SGADGTTNESEYAYS

-423 TDTDVDQPASLKGK
+423 TDTDADQPASLKGK
-437 EVELN
+437 EIELN
-442 VIDWTD
+442 VLGWSN
-448 GNKEGQNNVNFP
+448 GNENGANDVNFP
-460 VYSLKSTISADWDIQ
+460 VYSLKSTISAYWNTQ
-475 YENYIFDC
+475 YENYIFNC
-483 MSETRTVYIYPSEE
+483 MSETRTVYIYPSKE

-511 PEFENNPWVK
+511 DEFKNNPWVK
-521 FRFIDEETGKPFDG
+521 FRFIDEETEKPFDG

-543 DNIPEE
+543 DNIPKE
-549 LNGKARMALEV
+549 LNGKTRMALEV
-560 RLNDYVKENDIL
+560 RLNDYVKEKSIL
-572 GNSSITDKKDAL
+572 GNSSIPDKKDAL
-584 LKDLRTANLQ
+584 LKDFRTANLQ
-594 LVNPSNAEVLSS
+594 LVNSSNSTVLSS

-617 KFDYDKKS
+617 KFKFEGKF
-625 YTVGF
+625 YTTGF
-630 SRVDLWDTMADNG
+630 SRLDFGDEMGDNG
-643 VAKGEG
+643 IAKGSG
-649 RYDTWGF
+649 NKIPWGF
-656 PGIVI
+656 SNSTNPWHIFGGIYSSHLDGNYNGEQDGD
-661 PWYIYGTT
+661 WACYYKWDG
-669 YDSNV
+669 YDDSALFKCRK
-674 DGEVNSDAAEKIN
+674 AAEGLDKN
-687 HSDYTTSV
+687 
-695 LYYARVK
+695 
-702 TVDDELG
+702 
-709 DGRHWYLPARE
+709 WYLPARE
-720 ELGAFFNNVVKE
+720 ELKAFMSQASGLLGILNIQE
-732 IGSYNVNNLIEV
+732 NLY
-744 VNVHHDAFYWT
+744 YWT
-755 SSSDGGDNGLNS
+755 CSSDADRWKNAYSIYSTDASVSTQQRSNS
-767 YVMKDT
+767 F
-773 DSKPSGMR
+773 
-781 RKQSAYCRQAR
+781 YCRQAI
-792 KFN
+792 KFPN

>member
-52 RSTAESVGYKL
+52 RSTAASAGYKL
-63 VSSQAI
+63 ASSQAI

-75 YAYIFNGGDM
+75 YAYIFEGSGTK
-85 DATCV
+85 ATCV

-119 YVTDGKPSD
+119 YGTND

-138 NTDTYN
+138 NTDTYS
-144 FPYGEVANHAD
+144 FPYDGVANHAD
-155 NTNQEGNNPII
+155 DTNNSGGNNPII
-166 GQPLSGVK
+166 GQPLSNVK
-174 IKLAEAAAGTTTSD
+174 LKLAEAAAETTTSD
-188 ADKAFKMANTEVF
+188 EDKAFKMANTEVF
-201 SGCTSFRAD
+201 SGIASFKAD

-228 LTDIPYYVGTGTED
+228 LTDIPYYVGSGTDDTD
-242 NNKISSIELQLG
+242 NVISSIELQLG
-254 NSLKLNTEYASFY
+254 KNLNLNTEYASFY
-267 DGAKFGSVSSD
+267 DGTRFGSEPLS
-278 NSESSDNKVI
+278 NNVI

-293 SEYIYGKGTTNGT
+293 LEYIYGKGTTSGT

-311 SDQSLTDKN
+311 EDIVLDESN
-320 TQRLYVPAMDNG
+320 QRLYVPAMDNG

-347 LPIENAATDDNT
+347 LPIENTDTDDNT
-359 TNATLKLV
+359 KATLKLV

-379 VKNAVTSVPGELDA
+379 VKNAVTPGKPDA

-423 TDTDVDQPASLKGK
+423 TDTDADQPASLKGK
-437 EVELN
+437 EILLTVN
-442 VIDWTD
+442 TWKTP
-448 GNKEGQNNVNFP
+448 EGGNVNFP
-460 VYSLKSTISADWDIQ
+460 VYSLKSTISADWNTQ
-475 YENYIFDC
+475 YENYIFNC

-506 QVVYS
+506 QVAYS
-511 PEFENNPWVK
+511 DEFKNNPWVK
-521 FRFIDEETGKPFDG
+521 FRFIDEETRKPFDG
-535 YDDWYTTI
+535 QDEWYTTI
-543 DNIPEE
+543 DTDKIPTE
-549 LNGKARMALEV
+549 LKGKTRMALEV

-584 LKDLRTANLQ
+584 LKDFRTANLQ
-594 LVNPSNAEVLSS
+594 LVNSSNSTVLSS
-606 VPIQQFNAITV
+606 VLIQQFNAITV

-744 VNVHHDAFYWT
+744 VNVHHDAFYWS
-755 SSSDGGDNGLNS
+755 SSSDGVDNGRNS

-781 RKQSAYCRQAR
+781 RIQSAYCRQAR

>member
-52 RSTAESVGYKL
+52 RSTAASAGYKL
-63 VSSQAI
+63 ASSQAI

-75 YAYIFNGGDM
+75 YAYIFDGSGT

-166 GQPLSGVK
+166 GQPLSNVK
-174 IKLAEAAAGTTTSD
+174 LKLAEAAAETTTSD
-188 ADKAFKMANTEVF
+188 EDKAFKMANTEVF
-201 SGCTSFRAD
+201 SGLASFKAD

-217 LQRCVAGVLCY
+217 LQRCVAGILCY
-228 LTDIPYYVGTGTED
+228 LTDIPYYVGSGTED
-242 NNKISSIELQLG
+242 VNKISSIELQLG
-254 NSLKLNTEYASFY
+254 NNLNLNTEYASFY
-267 DGAKFGSVSSD
+267 DGTKFGSDPLS
-278 NSESSDNKVI
+278 NNVI

-293 SEYIYGKGTTNGT
+293 LEYIYGKGTTNGT
-306 LDVQE
+306 LDAQE
-311 SDQSLTDKN
+311 EDIVLDKSN
-320 TQRLYVPAMDNG
+320 QRLYVPAMDNG

-347 LPIENAATDDNT
+347 LPIEKENTATYDNT

-367 LKSNGGEQTAFI
+367 LKANNEVQQTAFI
-379 VKNAVTSVPGELDA
+379 VKNTVTSI
-393 SGSPTTITEPAYAYS
+393 SGADGTKISEPAYAYS

-423 TDTDVDQPASLKGK
+423 TDTDADQPASLKGK
-437 EVELN
+437 EIELN
-442 VIDWTD
+442 VLEWSNGNED
-448 GNKEGQNNVNFP
+448 GTNDVNFP
-460 VYSLKSTISADWDIQ
+460 VYSLKSTISADWETQ
-475 YENYIFDC
+475 YENYIFNC

-506 QVVYS
+506 QVAYS
-511 PEFENNPWVK
+511 DEFKNNPWVK
-521 FRFIDEETGKPFDG
+521 FRFIDEETGKPFGGD
-535 YDDWYTTI
+535 DDWYTTI

-584 LKDLRTANLQ
+584 LKDYRTANLQ
-594 LVNPSNAEVLSS
+594 LVNSSNATVLSS
-606 VPIQQFNAITV
+606 VPIQQFNAIII
-617 KFDYDKKS
+617 KLSDY
-625 YTVGF
+625 TIGF
-630 SRVDLWDTMADNG
+630 SRLDYGATMGDNG
-643 VAKGEG
+643 KSNSDGAKIE
-649 RYDTWGF
+649 WGF
-656 PGIVI
+656 NGVFRNDFWDSFYLDSHIEQYGQENYNNLKDKASDCAIVKMHKEAI
-661 PWYIYGTT
+661 G
-669 YDSNV
+669 YDGN
-674 DGEVNSDAAEKIN
+674 IF
-687 HSDYTTSV
+687 
-695 LYYARVK
+695 
-702 TVDDELG
+702 
-709 DGRHWYLPARE
+709 WFLPARNE
-720 ELGAFFNNVVKE
+720 IYDFVERVINQGLISDLNFNLD
-732 IGSYNVNNLIEV
+732 Y
-744 VNVHHDAFYWT
+744 YWT
-755 SSSDGGDNGLNS
+755 SSAY
-767 YVMKDT
+767 YVSGFRYRYDAQALKISENKTDT
-773 DSKPSGMR
+773 YTVKR
-781 RKQSAYCRQAR
+781 NEEHYCRQAIELP
-792 KFN
+792 N

>member
-8 IGLLMATLWLAACK
+8 IGLLMATLWLSACK
-22 SDTPLEPET
+22 SDTPLEPDT

-52 RSTAESVGYKL
+52 RSTAASAGYKL

-75 YAYIFNGGDM
+75 YAYIFKGSGT

-119 YVTDGKPSD
+119 HVTDEKPSN

-155 NTNQEGNNPII
+155 DTNNQEGNNAII
-166 GQPLSGVK
+166 GKSLNAVK
-174 IKLAEAAAGTTTSD
+174 LKLAEAAAGTTTSD

-201 SGCTSFRAD
+201 SGRTSFRAD

-228 LTDIPYYVGTGTED
+228 LTDIPYYVGTGTDDTD
-242 NNKISSIELQLG
+242 NVISSIELQLG

-267 DGAKFGSVSSD
+267 DGTKFGSAAS
-278 NSESSDNKVI
+278 NNNNVI

-293 SEYIYGKGTTNGT
+293 LEYIYGKGTTSGT

-311 SDQSLTDKN
+311 DN
-320 TQRLYVPAMDNG
+320 QRLYVPAMDNG

-347 LPIENAATDDNT
+347 LPIKNNAATNDNT
-359 TNATLKLV
+359 TKATLKLV

-379 VKNAVTSVPGELDA
+379 VKNAVTSVPGEPDA
-393 SGSPTTITEPAYAYS
+393 SGSPEPAYAYS

-423 TDTDVDQPASLKGK
+423 TDTDADQPASLKGK
-437 EVELN
+437 EILLTVN
-442 VIDWTD
+442 TWKTP
-448 GNKEGQNNVNFP
+448 EGGNVNFP
-460 VYSLKSTISADWDIQ
+460 VYSLKSTISADWDTQ
-475 YENYIFDC
+475 YENYIFNC
-483 MSETRTVYIYPSEE
+483 MSETRTVYINLSEDDAKDSNFRISILGE
-497 DAQSLNFKV
+497 DGSSLSDWA
-506 QVVYS
+506 Y
-511 PEFENNPWVK
+511 
-521 FRFIDEETGKPFDG
+521 FRFVEFGADG
-535 YDDWYTTI
+535 NSNALTDWKTSAI
-543 DNIPEE
+543 IPDG
-549 LNGKARMALEV
+549 LKGRSRIALEI
-560 RLNDYVKENDIL
+560 RLNDYVLKNDII
-572 GNSSITDKKDAL
+572 GDDIKYSTIETKIDAL
-584 LKDLRTANLQ
+584 KNDFRTAYLH
-594 LVNPSNAEVLSS
+594 LFSNGITSVAS
-606 VPIQQFNAITV
+606 VPIRQFNAITV

-755 SSSDGGDNGLNS
+755 SSSDGSDNGRNS

>member
-8 IGLLMATLWLAACK
+8 IGLLMATLWLSACK
-22 SDTPLEPET
+22 SDTPLEPDT

-52 RSTAESVGYKL
+52 RSTAASAGYKL

-75 YAYIFNGGDM
+75 YAYIFEGSDEN
-85 DATCV
+85 ATCV

-112 KEANLPQ
+112 KEANLPK
-119 YVTDGKPSD
+119 YGK
-128 MQVLVVAVDN
+128 VLVVAVDN

-144 FPYGEVANHAD
+144 FPYEGVANHAD
-155 NTNQEGNNPII
+155 NTNQEGNNSII
-166 GQPLSGVK
+166 GQQLSGVK
-174 IKLAEAAAGTTTSD
+174 LKLAEAAAGTTTSD

-201 SGCTSFRAD
+201 SGLASFKAD

-228 LTDIPYYVGTGTED
+228 LTDIPYYVGSGTDDTD
-242 NNKISSIELQLG
+242 NVISSIELQLG

-267 DGAKFGSVSSD
+267 DGTKFGSEASS
-278 NSESSDNKVI
+278 NNVI

-293 SEYIYGKGTTNGT
+293 LEYIYGKGTTSGT
-306 LDVQE
+306 LDVQPE
-311 SDQSLTDKN
+311 DASLAEKN
-320 TQRLYVPAMDNG
+320 THRLYVPAMDNG
-332 VVKTKENTILFGAYL
+332 AVKTKENTILFGAYL
-347 LPIENAATDDNT
+347 LPIEKENAATNDK

-367 LKSNGGEQTAFI
+367 LKANGGEQTAFI
-379 VKNAVTSVPGELDA
+379 VKKTLTSI
-393 SGSPTTITEPAYAYS
+393 SGADGTTNESEYAYS

-423 TDTDVDQPASLKGK
+423 TDTDADQPASLKGK

-448 GNKEGQNNVNFP
+448 GNNNVNFP

-475 YENYIFDC
+475 YENYIFNC
-483 MSETRTVYIYPSEE
+483 MSETRTVYINLSEE
-497 DAQSLNFKV
+497 DAKDSNFRISILGEDGSSLSDWA
-506 QVVYS
+506 Y
-511 PEFENNPWVK
+511 
-521 FRFIDEETGKPFDG
+521 FRFVEFGADGNSNALTDWETSAIIPDG
-535 YDDWYTTI
+535 LKGRSRI
-543 DNIPEE
+543 
-549 LNGKARMALEV
+549 ALEI
-560 RLNDYVKENDIL
+560 RLNDYVLKNDIIGDDSKYSTIETKIDAL
-572 GNSSITDKKDAL
+572 KKDF
-584 LKDLRTANLQ
+584 RTAYLH
-594 LVNPSNAEVLSS
+594 LFSNGITSVAS
-606 VPIQQFNAITV
+606 VPIRQFNAITV

-661 PWYIYGTT
+661 PWNIYGTT

-755 SSSDGGDNGLNS
+755 SSSDGSDNGRNS

-781 RKQSAYCRQAR
+781 RIQSAYCRQAR

>member
-52 RSTAESVGYKL
+52 RSTAESAGYKL

-75 YAYIFNGGDM
+75 YAYIFKGSDES
-85 DATCV
+85 ATCV

-119 YVTDGKPSD
+119 YVTDEKPND

-138 NTDTYN
+138 NTDTYY
-144 FPYGEVANHAD
+144 FPYDGVTEHTSD
-155 NTNQEGNNPII
+155 LIL

-174 IKLAEAAAGTTTSD
+174 MKLAEAAAGTTTSD

-228 LTDIPYYVGTGTED
+228 LTDIPYYVGSGTEEA
-242 NNKISSIELQLG
+242 NKISSIELQLG
-254 NSLKLNTEYASFY
+254 NNLNLNTEYASFY
-267 DGAKFGSVSSD
+267 DGANFGSVSSD

-311 SDQSLTDKN
+311 SDQSLPDKN

-347 LPIENAATDDNT
+347 LPINNAFPNVAA
-359 TNATLKLV
+359 NATLKLV
-367 LKSNGGEQTAFI
+367 LKAENGEQQTAFI
-379 VKNAVTSVPGELDA
+379 VKNTVTSVPGEPDA
-393 SGSPTTITEPAYAYS
+393 SGNPTTITEHAYAYS

-423 TDTDVDQPASLKGK
+423 TDTDADQPASLKGK
-437 EVELN
+437 EIELN
-442 VIDWTD
+442 VLEWSN
-448 GNKEGQNNVNFP
+448 GNNDVNFP

-475 YENYIFDC
+475 YENYIFNC
-483 MSETRTVYIYPSEE
+483 MSETRTVYINLSEE
-497 DAQSLNFKV
+497 DAKDSDFRI
-506 QVVYS
+506 S
-511 PEFENNPWVK
+511 ICDENGLPSDWAY
-521 FRFIDEETGKPFDG
+521 FRFVDFD
-535 YDDWYTTI
+535 DDGNSIALTDWI
-543 DNIPEE
+543 NSDNIPPT
-549 LNGKARMALEV
+549 LRGKSRISLEI
-560 RLNDYVKENDIL
+560 RLNDYVLKNDIIGDDIKYSTIETKIDAL
-572 GNSSITDKKDAL
+572 KKDF
-584 LKDLRTANLQ
+584 RTAYLH
-594 LVNPSNAEVLSS
+594 LFSNGITSVAS
-606 VPIQQFNAITV
+606 VPIRQFNAITV
-617 KFDYDKKS
+617 NFDYDNKS

-661 PWYIYGTT
+661 PWNIYGTT
-669 YDSNV
+669 FDSNV
-674 DGEVNSDAAEKIN
+674 DGEVNSNDANKEHHKEF
-687 HSDYTTSV
+687 YETSA

-702 TVDDELG
+702 SIDDELG
-709 DGRHWYLPARE
+709 DERYWYLPARE
-720 ELGAFFNNVVKE
+720 ELGAFFNEVVKE
-732 IGSYNVNNLIEV
+732 IENIEPYYNVNNLIEV

-755 SSSDGGDNGLNS
+755 SSSDGSDNGRNS

-773 DSKPSGMR
+773 DEAPSGMR
-781 RKQSAYCRQAR
+781 RYEYAYCRQAR

>member
-174 IKLAEAAAGTTTSD
+174 MKLAEAAAGTTTSD

-359 TNATLKLV
+359 TNATLKLL

-379 VKNAVTSVPGELDA
+379 VKNAVTSVPGEPDA

-521 FRFIDEETGKPFDG
+521 FHFIDEETGKPFDG

>member
-75 YAYIFNGGDM
+75 YAYIFKGSGT

-112 KEANLPQ
+112 KEANLLQ
-119 YVTDGKPSD
+119 HGKDD

-155 NTNQEGNNPII
+155 DTNNQEGNNPII
-166 GQPLSGVK
+166 GQPLSEVK
-174 IKLAEAAAGTTTSD
+174 LKLAEAAAGTTTSD

-201 SGCTSFRAD
+201 SGLASFKAD

-228 LTDIPYYVGTGTED
+228 LTDIPYYVGSGTDDTD
-242 NNKISSIELQLG
+242 NVISSIELQLG
-254 NSLKLNTEYASFY
+254 NSLNLNTEYASFY
-267 DGAKFGSVSSD
+267 EGTKFGSVSSD

-293 SEYIYGKGTTNGT
+293 LEYIYGKGTTSGT
-306 LDVQE
+306 LDVQPE
-311 SDQSLTDKN
+311 DASLTEKN
-320 TQRLYVPAMDNG
+320 TKRLYVPAMDNG

-347 LPIENAATDDNT
+347 LPIENTAPDDNT
-359 TNATLKLV
+359 KATLKLV
-367 LKSNGGEQTAFI
+367 LKANNEVQQTAFI
-379 VKNAVTSVPGELDA
+379 VKNTVTSVPGEPDA
-393 SGSPTTITEPAYAYS
+393 SGAYAYS

-423 TDTDVDQPASLKGK
+423 TDTDADQPASLKGK
-437 EVELN
+437 EIELN
-442 VIDWTD
+442 VLEWSN
-448 GNKEGQNNVNFP
+448 GNNDVNFP
-460 VYSLKSTISADWDIQ
+460 VYSLKSTISADWETQ
-475 YENYIFDC
+475 YENYIFNC
-483 MSETRTVYIYPSEE
+483 MSETRTVYIYLSEE

-506 QVVYS
+506 QVAYS
-511 PEFENNPWVK
+511 DEFKNPWVK
-521 FRFIDEETGKPFDG
+521 FRFIDESGKPFDG

-543 DNIPEE
+543 DIDNIPEG
-549 LNGKARMALEV
+549 LNGKTRMALEV

-572 GNSSITDKKDAL
+572 GNSSIPDKKDAL
-584 LKDLRTANLQ
+584 LKDYRTANLQ
-594 LVNPSNAEVLSS
+594 LVNSSNAEVLSS

-617 KFDYDKKS
+617 KFDYEKKGTQTTGFCRLDFGDQMGDNGIAKGS
-625 YTVGF
+625 GNKIPWGF
-630 SRVDLWDTMADNG
+630 SNG
-643 VAKGEG
+643 TNPWFIFGG
-649 RYDTWGF
+649 RYSSHLDGNYNGEQDGDWACDYKWDG
-656 PGIVI
+656 
-661 PWYIYGTT
+661 
-669 YDSNV
+669 YDDSALFKCRK
-674 DGEVNSDAAEKIN
+674 AAEGLDKN
-687 HSDYTTSV
+687 
-695 LYYARVK
+695 
-702 TVDDELG
+702 
-709 DGRHWYLPARE
+709 WYLPARE
-720 ELGAFFNNVVKE
+720 ELKAFMSQASGLLGILNIQE
-732 IGSYNVNNLIEV
+732 NLY
-744 VNVHHDAFYWT
+744 YWT
-755 SSSDGGDNGLNS
+755 CSSDADRWKNAYSIYSTDASVSTQQRSNS
-767 YVMKDT
+767 F
-773 DSKPSGMR
+773 
-781 RKQSAYCRQAR
+781 YCRQAI
-792 KFN
+792 KFPN

>member
-52 RSTAESVGYKL
+52 RSTAASAGYKL
-63 VSSQAI
+63 ASSQAI

-75 YAYIFNGGDM
+75 YAYIFKGSDES
-85 DATCV
+85 AKCV

-128 MQVLVVAVDN
+128 MQVLDGKPSDMQVLVVAVDN

-144 FPYGEVANHAD
+144 FPYDEETEHTSD
-155 NTNQEGNNPII
+155 LIL

-174 IKLAEAAAGTTTSD
+174 LKLAEAAAGTTISD

-201 SGCTSFRAD
+201 SGLASFKAD

-217 LQRCVAGVLCY
+217 LQRCVAGILCY
-228 LTDIPYYVGTGTED
+228 LTDIPYYVGSGTDDTD
-242 NNKISSIELQLG
+242 NVISSIELQLG
-254 NSLKLNTEYASFY
+254 NNLNLNTEYASFY
-267 DGAKFGSVSSD
+267 DGTKFGSAAS
-278 NSESSDNKVI
+278 NNNNVI

-293 SEYIYGKGTTNGT
+293 LEYIYGKGTTNGT

-311 SDQSLTDKN
+311 EDIVLDESN
-320 TQRLYVPAMDNG
+320 QRLYVPAMDNG

-347 LPIENAATDDNT
+347 LPIENTATDDKT

-367 LKSNGGEQTAFI
+367 LKANNEVQQTAFI
-379 VKNAVTSVPGELDA
+379 VKNTVTSI
-393 SGSPTTITEPAYAYS
+393 SGADGTTISEPAYAYS

-423 TDTDVDQPASLKGK
+423 TNTDADQPASLKGK
-437 EVELN
+437 EIELN
-442 VIDWTD
+442 VLEWSNGNED
-448 GNKEGQNNVNFP
+448 GTNDVNFP
-460 VYSLKSTISADWDIQ
+460 VYSLKSTISADWETQ
-475 YENYIFDC
+475 YENYIFNC

-506 QVVYS
+506 QVAYS
-511 PEFENNPWVK
+511 DEFKNNPWVK
-521 FRFIDEETGKPFDG
+521 FRFIDEETGKPFGGD
-535 YDDWYTTI
+535 DDWYTTI

-584 LKDLRTANLQ
+584 LKDYRTANLQ
-594 LVNPSNAEVLSS
+594 LVNSSNSTVLSS
-606 VPIQQFNAITV
+606 VPIQQFNAIII
-617 KFDYDKKS
+617 KLSDY
-625 YTVGF
+625 TIGF
-630 SRVDLWDTMADNG
+630 SRLDYGATMGDNG
-643 VAKGEG
+643 KSNSDGAKIE
-649 RYDTWGF
+649 WGF
-656 PGIVI
+656 DGVFRNDFWDSFYLDSHIEQYGQENYNNLKDKASDCAIVKMHKEAI
-661 PWYIYGTT
+661 G
-669 YDSNV
+669 YDGN
-674 DGEVNSDAAEKIN
+674 IF
-687 HSDYTTSV
+687 
-695 LYYARVK
+695 
-702 TVDDELG
+702 
-709 DGRHWYLPARE
+709 WFLPARNE
-720 ELGAFFNNVVKE
+720 IYDFVERVINQGLISDLNFNLD
-732 IGSYNVNNLIEV
+732 Y
-744 VNVHHDAFYWT
+744 YWT
-755 SSSDGGDNGLNS
+755 SSAY
-767 YVMKDT
+767 YVSGFRYRYDAQALKISENKT
-773 DSKPSGMR
+773 DIYTVKR
-781 RKQSAYCRQAR
+781 NEEHYCRQAIELP
-792 KFN
+792 N

>member
-52 RSTAESVGYKL
+52 RSTAASAGYKL
-63 VSSQAI
+63 ASSQAI

-75 YAYIFNGGDM
+75 YAYIFKGSDES
-85 DATCV
+85 AKCV

-119 YVTDGKPSD
+119 LTDGKPSD

-155 NTNQEGNNPII
+155 DTNNQEGNNAII
-166 GQPLSGVK
+166 GKSLNAVK
-174 IKLAEAAAGTTTSD
+174 LKLAEAAAGTTTSD

-210 DQIIKVS
+210 DQIIKVA

-228 LTDIPYYVGTGTED
+228 LTDIPYYVGSGTDDTD
-242 NNKISSIELQLG
+242 NVISSIELQLG
-254 NSLKLNTEYASFY
+254 NNLNLNTEYASFY
-267 DGAKFGSVSSD
+267 DGANFGSEPLS
-278 NSESSDNKVI
+278 NNVI

-293 SEYIYGKGTTNGT
+293 LEYIYGKGTTSGT

-347 LPIENAATDDNT
+347 LPIENTATDDKT

-367 LKSNGGEQTAFI
+367 LKANNEVQQTAFI
-379 VKNAVTSVPGELDA
+379 VKNTVGADG
-393 SGSPTTITEPAYAYS
+393 TTISEPAYAYS

-423 TDTDVDQPASLKGK
+423 TDTDADQPASLKGK
-437 EVELN
+437 EIELN
-442 VIDWTD
+442 VLEWSNGNED
-448 GNKEGQNNVNFP
+448 GTNDVNFP
-460 VYSLKSTISADWDIQ
+460 VYSLKSTISADWETQ
-475 YENYIFDC
+475 YENYIFNC
-483 MSETRTVYIYPSEE
+483 MSETRTVYIYPSEK

-506 QVVYS
+506 QVAYS
-511 PEFENNPWVK
+511 DEFKNNPWVK
-521 FRFIDEETGKPFDG
+521 FRFIDEKTGKPFGGD
-535 YDDWYTTI
+535 DDWYTTI

-560 RLNDYVKENDIL
+560 RLNDYVEENDIL
-572 GNSSITDKKDAL
+572 GNSPITDKKDAL
-584 LKDLRTANLQ
+584 LKDFRTANLQ
-594 LVNPSNAEVLSS
+594 LVNSSNSTVLSS
-606 VPIQQFNAITV
+606 VLIQQFNAITV

-656 PGIVI
+656 PGVHI
-661 PWYIYGTT
+661 PYYIFGTN

-674 DGEVNSDAAEKIN
+674 DGEVNSNDANKEHHKEF
-687 HSDYTTSV
+687 YETSA

-702 TVDDELG
+702 SIDDELG
-709 DGRHWYLPARE
+709 DERYWYLPARE
-720 ELGAFFNNVVKE
+720 ELGAFFNEVVKE
-732 IGSYNVNNLIEV
+732 IENIEPYYNVNNLIEV

-755 SSSDGGDNGLNS
+755 SSSDGSDNGRNS

-773 DSKPSGMR
+773 DEAPSGMR
-781 RKQSAYCRQAR
+781 RYEYAYCRQAR

>member
-8 IGLLMATLWLAACK
+8 IGLLMATLWLSACK
-22 SDTPLEPET
+22 SDTPLEPDT

-52 RSTAESVGYKL
+52 RSTAASAGYKL

-75 YAYIFNGGDM
+75 YAYIFKGSGT

-112 KEANLPQ
+112 KEANLPK
-119 YVTDGKPSD
+119 YGKDD

-155 NTNQEGNNPII
+155 DTNNQEGNNSII
-166 GQPLSGVK
+166 GQQLSGVK
-174 IKLAEAAAGTTTSD
+174 LKLAEAAAGTTTSD

-201 SGCTSFRAD
+201 SGLASFKAD

-228 LTDIPYYVGTGTED
+228 LTDIPYYVGSGTEEA
-242 NNKISSIELQLG
+242 NKISSIELQLG
-254 NSLKLNTEYASFY
+254 NNLNLNTEYASFY
-267 DGAKFGSVSSD
+267 DGTRFGSVSSD

-306 LDVQE
+306 LYVQE
-311 SDQSLTDKN
+311 SDQSLTDEN

-347 LPIENAATDDNT
+347 LPIKNT
-359 TNATLKLV
+359 ANYDKTKATLKLV

-379 VKNAVTSVPGELDA
+379 VKKTVTSVPGEPDA
-393 SGSPTTITEPAYAYS
+393 SGSPTTITESAYAYS

-423 TDTDVDQPASLKGK
+423 TDTDADQPASLKGK
-437 EVELN
+437 EIELN

-448 GNKEGQNNVNFP
+448 GNINNGNDVNFP
-460 VYSLKSTISADWDIQ
+460 VYSLKSTISADWETQ
-475 YENYIFDC
+475 YENYIFNC
-483 MSETRTVYIYPSEE
+483 MSETRTVYINLSEGDAKDKSFKISILGE
-497 DAQSLNFKV
+497 DGSSLSNWA
-506 QVVYS
+506 Y
-511 PEFENNPWVK
+511 
-521 FRFIDEETGKPFDG
+521 FRFVEFDADGNSNALTDWKTSAIIPDELKGRSR
-535 YDDWYTTI
+535 I
-543 DNIPEE
+543 
-549 LNGKARMALEV
+549 ALEI
-560 RLNDYVKENDIL
+560 RLNDYVLKNDIIGDDRQYPTIEAKIGAL
-572 GNSSITDKKDAL
+572 KKDF
-584 LKDLRTANLQ
+584 RTAYLH
-594 LVNPSNAEVLSS
+594 LLSQGTKS
-606 VPIQQFNAITV
+606 VANVSIRQFNAITAGER
-617 KFDYDKKS
+617 
-625 YTVGF
+625 GF
-630 SRVDLWDTMADNG
+630 SRLDLGDQMGDNG
-643 VAKGEG
+643 VAKNIE
-649 RYDTWGF
+649 
-656 PGIVI
+656 
-661 PWYIYGTT
+661 IYYQYKFNAIGWFRIFGHE
-669 YDSNV
+669 DSND
-674 DGEVNSDAAEKIN
+674 DGERDSNDAFYNHNS
-687 HSDYTTSV
+687 S
-695 LYYARVK
+695 L
-702 TVDDELG
+702 DDEYYGSALFYCRKEAYEW
-709 DGRHWYLPARE
+709 DGSSNKMQVRYWFLPARE
-720 ELGAFFNNVVKE
+720 ELALFF
-732 IGSYNVNNLIEV
+732 
-744 VNVHHDAFYWT
+744 DAVSKLSNEGDLVECINIRYDKWYL
-755 SSSDGGDNGLNS
+755 SSSTYKGRVQ
-767 YVMKDT
+767 YVYGAKIKDKKCIMEEFKRT
-773 DSKPSGMR
+773 NN
-781 RKQSAYCRQAR
+781 AFCRQAR